1 MARRTL
7 PALTALTALV
17 TSATLLLSACGGG
30 GSDSSDEI
38 EGAGKGSTKPSASP
52 SKDDGSPDLSVP
64 KDLNL
69 VFDFSKP
76 SDPKQ
81 AAAVDNAAN
90 YIRALKHGIAQQD
103 ENDPAYK
110 YYSAAQA
117 AQYAKT
123 QIKTWVKGGWVPTGT
138 DRYFKPQATELGE
151 GKAVLVT
158 FCRNQAKS
166 FSKDIKGGKIHYGKE
181 SLDSYQKFS
190 VLMSPPKSDAK
201 VWKAQTIEV
210 QGRVKECR
218 G

>member
-1 MARRTL
+1 M
-7 PALTALTALV
+7 PVMTALV
-17 TSATLLLSACGGG
+17 ASAALLLTACGGG
-30 GSDSSDEI
+30 GSDDSPDKI
-38 EGAGKGSTKPSASP
+38 EGAGQGSDKPSTAP
-52 SKDDGSPDLSVP
+52 STEDGSPDVSLP
-64 KDLNL
+64 KDLKL

-81 AAAVDNAAN
+81 AAAVGNAAN
-90 YIRALKHGIAQQD
+90 YIRALKHGIVQQD

-110 YYSAAQA
+110 HYSAAQA
-117 AQYAKT
+117 AKYANT

-138 DRYFKPQATELGE
+138 DRYFKSEATELSD

-166 FSKDIKGGKIHYGKE
+166 FSKDIKGGKVHYGKE

-190 VLMSPPKSDAK
+190 VLMSPPKGDAK
-201 VWKAQTIEV
+201 VWKAQTIQV

>member
-1 MARRTL
+1 MARRSLST
-7 PALTALTALV
+7 AAVFAVGTAL
-17 TSATLLLSACGGG
+17 LLTACGGG
-30 GSDSSDEI
+30 GDDGSKDEI
-38 EGAGKGSTKPSASP
+38 EGAGGGSDRPSASASADP
-52 SKDDGSPDLSVP
+52 AGPDVSVP

-69 VFDFSKP
+69 VFDFSAP

-81 AAAVDNAAN
+81 AKAVDNAAN
-90 YIRALKHGIAQQD
+90 YIRALKHGIVRQD
-103 ENDPAYK
+103 ANDPAYR
-110 YYSAAQA
+110 YYSGAQA

-123 QIKTWVKGGWVPTGT
+123 QINAWIDGGWVPTGT
-138 DRYFKPQATELGE
+138 DRYFKSEATELSD

-166 FSKDIKGGKIHYGKE
+166 FSKDIKGGKVHYGKE

-190 VLMSPPKSDAK
+190 VLMSPPKGEDK
-201 VWKAQTIEV
+201 IWKAQKIEV

>member
-1 MARRTL
+1 MARRSM
-7 PALTALTALV
+7 PALAALAAT
-17 TSATLLLSACGGG
+17 TTLLLTACGGG
-30 GSDSSDEI
+30 GSEGSSDEI
-38 EGAGKGSTKPSASP
+38 EGAGKGSSKPSASAP
-52 SKDDGSPDLSVP
+52 TDAPDVSVP
-64 KDLNL
+64 KDLKL
-69 VFDFSKP
+69 VFDFSRP

-81 AAAVDNAAN
+81 AKAVDNAEN
-90 YIRALKHGIAQQD
+90 YIRALKHGIVQQD
-103 ENDPAYK
+103 VNDPAYR

-117 AQYAKT
+117 ARYAKT
-123 QIKTWVKGGWVPTGT
+123 QIKAWVDGGWVPTGT
-138 DRYFKPQATELGE
+138 DRYFKSEATELGG

-190 VLMSPPKSDAK
+190 VLMSPPSGSDK
-201 VWKAQTIEV
+201 IWKAQKTEV

>member
-1 MARRTL
+1 M
-7 PALTALTALV
+7 PALVALAAST
-17 TSATLLLSACGGG
+17 TLLLTACGGG
-30 GSDSSDEI
+30 SDGSSDEI
-38 EGAGKGSTKPSASP
+38 EGAGKGASKPSASA
-52 SKDDGSPDLSVP
+52 STDDGSPDVSVP
-64 KDLNL
+64 KDLKL
-69 VFDFSKP
+69 LFDFSKP

-90 YIRALKHGIAQQD
+90 YIRALKHGIVRQD

-123 QIKTWVKGGWVPTGT
+123 QIKTWIKGGWVPTGT
-138 DRYFKPQATELGE
+138 DRYFKSEATELGE

-190 VLMSPPKSDAK
+190 VLMSPPQGDAE
-201 VWKAQTIEV
+201 VWKAQTVEV

>member
-1 MARRTL
+1 M
-7 PALTALTALV
+7 PVMTALV
-17 TSATLLLSACGGG
+17 ASAALLLTACGGG
-30 GSDSSDEI
+30 GSDDSPDKI
-38 EGAGKGSTKPSASP
+38 EGAGKSSDKPSTSP
-52 SKDDGSPDLSVP
+52 SAEDGSPDVSVP
-64 KDLNL
+64 EDLKL
-69 VFDFSKP
+69 IFDFSKP

-81 AAAVDNAAN
+81 AAAVDNAGN
-90 YIRALKHGIAQQD
+90 YIRALKHGIVQQD
-103 ENDPAYK
+103 PNDPAYE

-117 AQYAKT
+117 ARYAKG
-123 QIKTWVKGGWVPTGT
+123 QINTWVKGGWVPTGT
-138 DRYFKPQATELGE
+138 DRYFKSEATELGG

-166 FSKDIKGGKIHYGKE
+166 FSKDVKGGKIHYGKE

-190 VLMSPPKSDAK
+190 VLMSPPKGDVK